1 MVRPYVA
8 VIGTSEPTPSE
19 FDIAKHVGAL
29 LAHAGAVLVS
39 GGRGGVM
46 EASCQGAFTAGGTTV
61 GVLPGE
67 NRSEG
72 NEYLSVALPTGLRQM
87 RNGLVVGAA
96 DAVIAIGGGWGTLTE
111 IGFAMR
117 AGKPVVALNTW
128 RLASPRRVERPLATA
143 DTAEEAVRLA
153 LAAV

>member
-87 RNGLVVGAA
+87 RNGLVVGSKTPSQ
-96 DAVIAIGGGWGTLTE
+96 G
-111 IGFAMR
+111 
-117 AGKPVVALNTW
+117 
-128 RLASPRRVERPLATA
+128 
-143 DTAEEAVRLA
+143 
-153 LAAV
+153 